1 MERHEEKMPP
11 YKLFVPTEMFNGHS
25 VGRIKSEVVQ
35 EIKIQGN
42 NLFERFQGK
51 TIDLKCFKMFWNVLE
66 HISTSEPARE
76 VMKYNFCLPMIRP
89 NRLGWTSSMTAAK
102 RN

>member
-1 MERHEEKMPP
+1 MTDVSK
-11 YKLFVPTEMFNGHS
+11 KG
-25 VGRIKSEVVQ
+25 Q

-76 VMKYNFCLPMIRP
+76 VMKCDL
-89 NRLGWTSSMTAAK
+89 LDTVC
-102 RN
+102 

>member
-1 MERHEEKMPP
+1 MTDVSK
-11 YKLFVPTEMFNGHS
+11 KG
-25 VGRIKSEVVQ
+25 Q

-76 VMKYNFCLPMIRP
+76 VMK
-89 NRLGWTSSMTAAK
+89 
-102 RN
+102 

>member
-1 MERHEEKMPP
+1 MTDVSK
-11 YKLFVPTEMFNGHS
+11 KG
-25 VGRIKSEVVQ
+25 Q

-76 VMKYNFCLPMIRP
+76 VMKWNFSIGNIQNTIFNSQRSKLKCSKMF
-89 NRLGWTSSMTAAK
+89 
-102 RN
+102 